1 MCSSYTISGLM
12 PGGDRA
18 ARHSLADRL
27 AACGNAGYD
36 GAWMHFRD
44 YREQRSQGLDDDAIR
59 AAFDENGLAL
69 RGIEFLANWFLAGE
83 AARDD
88 LATCLAAA
96 RAIGADVISVGGDFA
111 DTGIGRAAM
120 VRSFRDLCA
129 RAGENGISV
138 ALEFVPWSNIPDIAA
153 ALEFLG
159 PANAGLMVDCWH
171 LFRGGMSVA
180 DVATV
185 PPGGILGIQVNDAA
199 RVPAAPLPVDTQNRR
214 PCGEGAFDLEGFAK
228 ALDRA
233 EATAPYASRSYR
245 RNSSNC
251 RSRSQ
256 PAAVSTPRAPC
267 SDRAT
272 HPA

>member
-27 AACGNAGYD
+27 TACGHAGYD

-59 AAFDENGLAL
+59 AAFDENGLTL
-69 RGIEFLANWFLAGE
+69 RGVEFLANWFLADE

-88 LATCLAAA
+88 LATSLAAA
-96 RAIGADVISVGGDFA
+96 KAIGADVISVGGDFTN
-111 DTGIGRAAM
+111 TGIGRAAM

-129 RAGENGISV
+129 RAGDNGISV
-138 ALEFVPWSNIPDIAA
+138 ALEFVPWSSIPDIAA

-180 DVATV
+180 DVAAI
-185 PPGGILGIQVNDAA
+185 PPGRILGIQVNDAA
-199 RVPAAPLPVDTQNRR
+199 RVPAAALPVDTQNRR

-233 EATAPYASRSYR
+233 GAMAPYSVEIISPDFVALPVEIAARRSLDTAR
-245 RNSSNC
+245 
-251 RSRSQ
+251 
-256 PAAVSTPRAPC
+256 AVFG
-267 SDRAT
+267 
-272 HPA
+272 